1 MNIKFKPL
9 AISILIALGVGGLS
23 GFLTMGNMDIYRNI
37 NKPPLSPP
45 PIVFPIVWTILFILM
60 GISAYLIYESNSNL
74 KGKELAIYGLQ
85 LVVNFFWPIIFF
97 NGQKFLL
104 AFVWLLLL
112 VALIIETI
120 LIFKDINKKASLLLI
135 PYLLWSIFATYLNL
149 GVYLLNR

>member
-23 GFLTMGNMDIYRNI
+23 GYHTMGNMDIYGNI

-74 KGKELAIYGLQ
+74 KGKALAIYGLQ

-112 VALIIETI
+112 VALIIETL

>member
-74 KGKELAIYGLQ
+74 KGKALAIYGLQ

>member
-23 GFLTMGNMDIYRNI
+23 GFLTMGNMDIYGNI

-74 KGKELAIYGLQ
+74 KGKALAIYGLQ

>member
-1 MNIKFKPL
+1 MSRKFKPL

-23 GFLTMGNMDIYRNI
+23 GFLTMGNMDIYGNI

-74 KGKELAIYGLQ
+74 KGKALAIYGLQ
-85 LVVNFFWPIIFF
+85 LVVNFFWPILFF

>member
-23 GFLTMGNMDIYRNI
+23 GFLTMGNMDIYGNI

-74 KGKELAIYGLQ
+74 KEKALAIYGLQ